1 MPAVDFEYFISMKN
15 SGYFLIIIS
24 WVLILAGII
33 NELVLPY
40 DSIIKGSAEIQ
51 SNNVLISLNK
61 LYWYFIPAA
70 LAGFA
75 GGLFIHKSKK
85 ENSTDN

>member
-1 MPAVDFEYFISMKN
+1 MKN

-61 LYWYFIPAA
+61 LYWYLVPAA
-70 LAGFA
+70 LSGFA
-75 GGLFIHKSKK
+75 GGLLIHKCKK
-85 ENSTDN
+85 KTAG